1 MCMLD
6 KIESNQTKHNVKEW
20 NFKVIILLLNTWRT

>member
-6 KIESNQTKHNVKEW
+6 KIDSNQTKRNVKKW